1 MKLLVAAALAASC
14 LSAQQ
19 MAEQVYK
26 NIVELKG
33 IPADQVAPTMQFISS
48 SLGVECGF
56 CHVPGKPEA
65 DDKGEKKTARQM
77 IAMTKAINQTH
88 FGGRLQVTCNSCH
101 NGATR
106 PVAVPPVIQSDAA
119 PAKPPQIA
127 PATATADQILER
139 YVTAVGGADAIHKM
153 TSRSQKGV
161 IRAGGTE
168 TPIEVLTKAPN
179 KRLSITHSANG
190 DSLTAFDGTAGWMGG
205 TTGGAHTARPMSP
218 LESASSALDA
228 EFYLPLRLKELYP
241 QLRRGRAE
249 LVDGVE
255 CDVLNGTAE
264 GRPPVRLYFDR
275 KTGLLTRLVRYT
287 DTPLGR
293 NPVQVDYAD
302 YRAVDGVQI
311 PHRWTLSRTNGRFTI
326 QIAETKANVA
336 IDDAKFARPASGD
349 GK

>member
-14 LSAQQ
+14 LMAQQ
-19 MAEQVYK
+19 MAEQTYK

-33 IPADQVAPTMQFISS
+33 TPADQVAPAMQFISS

-65 DDKGEKKTARQM
+65 DDKPEKKTARQM

-106 PVAVPPVIQSDAA
+106 PVSIPAVIQSDAA
-119 PAKPPQIA
+119 PAKPA
-127 PATATADQILER
+127 PSASATANVDQILER
-139 YVTAVGGADAIHKM
+139 YVTAAGGADAIRKM
-153 TSRSQKGV
+153 TSRAQKGV
-161 IRAGGTE
+161 IRANGTE

-179 KRLSITHSANG
+179 QRLSITHGANG

-205 TTGGAHTARPMSP
+205 TTGGAHTARPMSA

-255 CDVLNGTAE
+255 CDVLNGTAQ
-264 GRPPVRLYFDR
+264 GRPPVRLYFER

-287 DTPLGR
+287 ETPLGR

-302 YRAVDGVQI
+302 YRAVNGVQI

-336 IDDAKFARPASGD
+336 IDDAKFARPASSD

>member
-1 MKLLVAAALAASC
+1 MKLLVAAVLAVSC
-14 LSAQQ
+14 LPAQQ
-19 MAEQVYK
+19 MAEQTYK

-33 IPADQVAPTMQFISS
+33 APADQVGPAMQFISS

-65 DDKGEKKTARQM
+65 DDKPEKKTARQM

-106 PVAVPPVIQSDAA
+106 PVSIPPVMQSDTA
-119 PAKPPQIA
+119 PAKPAQIA
-127 PATATADQILER
+127 PATANVDQILDH

-153 TSRSQKGV
+153 TSRLQKGV
-161 IRAGGTE
+161 IRANGAE

-179 KRLSITHSANG
+179 KRLSTTHGANG
-190 DSLTAFDGTAGWMGG
+190 DSMTAFDGTAGWMGG
-205 TTGGAHTARPMSP
+205 ATGGAHTARPMSAV
-218 LESASSALDA
+218 ESASSALDA
-228 EFYLPLRLKELYP
+228 EFYLALRLKELYP

-249 LVDGVE
+249 LVDGAE
-255 CDVLNGTAE
+255 CDVLNGTAA
-264 GRPPVRLYFDR
+264 GRPAVRLYFDR
-275 KTGLLTRLVRYT
+275 KSGLLARLVRYT
-287 DTPLGR
+287 ETPLGR

-302 YRAVDGVQI
+302 YRAVNGVRI

-326 QIAETKANVA
+326 QINETQANVA

-349 GK
+349 GR